1 MWLSLKNL
9 YTDRPYKK
17 LDNKILGPF
26 KVVEKRGSLY
36 KLDLPNTIKVHPVFL
51 VVLLFKDPDNALLKQ
66 VNEPPPPINIEG
78 ELEYEVE
85 EILALRKKGR
95 QL

>member
-1 MWLSLKNL
+1 M

-36 KLDLPNTIKVHPVFL
+36 ILVLPNTIKVYPVFL
-51 VVLLFKDPDNALLKQ
+51 VVLLFKNPDNALSRQ
-66 VNEPPPPINIEG
+66 VNEPPPSINIEG

-85 EILALRKKGR
+85 EILALKKKGR
-95 QL
+95 

>member
-9 YTDRPYKK
+9 YTDRPCKK

-26 KVVEKRGSLY
+26 KVIEKRGSLY
-36 KLDLPNTIKVHPVFL
+36 KLDLPNTIKVYPVFP
-51 VVLLFKDPDNALLKQ
+51 VVLLFKDPDNALPGQ
-66 VNEPPPPINIEG
+66 VNEPPPPVNIEG
-78 ELEYEVE
+78 ESEYEVE

-95 QL
+95 

>member
-1 MWLSLKNL
+1 M

-26 KVVEKRGSLY
+26 KVIEKRGSLY
-36 KLDLPNTIKVHPVFL
+36 KLDLPNTIKVYPVFL
-51 VVLLFKDPDNALLKQ
+51 IVLLFKDSDNALSGQ

-95 QL
+95 